1 MVKRSKQTKVF
12 SKKQISRKQREE
24 QQKRILYIIAGITAI
39 AVLLVIG
46 FGFYQEFIV
55 KPSSPVASV
64 NAKPISTRDY
74 QLMVQYRRLDLA
86 NQVAVLQAQ
95 LSQMDPT
102 VEEQQFLVQYLQQ
115 QIQQLQALEI
125 SLPAQVLEDMIDDEL
140 VRQEAA
146 MRNITVTA
154 EELQEEIERQFGY
167 ERNPPTPTP
176 TPITATVAVTV
187 TPTPT
192 VPPMTQE
199 DFQNNY
205 GEYLLALRRNAG
217 FSEASFRRLFESSI
231 YGRKLQEALAEEVP
245 TTAEQVHALHI
256 LVETEE
262 EAKAVL
268 ERLAAGED
276 FAALANE
283 LSMDTGTE
291 DGDLGWFPR
300 GRMVP
305 EFEEAAFA
313 LQPGDTSEIVETSYG
328 YHIIHLLER
337 DPDYP
342 LDEVALEQRK
352 ASVLEDWLEEHRQSD
367 AVERYWSSDKV
378 PPTK

>member
-24 QQKRILYIIAGITAI
+24 QQKRILYIIAGVTAI

-74 QLMVQYRRLDLA
+74 QLMVQYRRFDLA

-125 SLPAQVLEDMIDDEL
+125 SLPAQVLDDMIDEEL

-146 MRNITVTA
+146 VRNITVTS

-199 DFQNNY
+199 DFQKNY

-352 ASVLEDWLEEHRQSD
+352 ASVLEDWLEEQRQSD

>member
-24 QQKRILYIIAGITAI
+24 QQKRILYIIAGVTAI

-74 QLMVQYRRLDLA
+74 QLMVQYRRFDLA

-125 SLPAQVLEDMIDDEL
+125 SLPAQVLDDMIDEEL

-146 MRNITVTA
+146 VRNITVTA

-352 ASVLEDWLEEHRQSD
+352 ASVLEDWLEEQRQSD